1 MFEQA
6 FVECQ
11 VRTKRPWTVAA
22 SFAGQVLFVGV
33 MALVPLVQTGVIA
46 PARLAGI
53 LIAQPPG
60 PPPRVIETHS
70 AVAVEHSKTPHIF
83 TPVLR
88 QPSRIPD
95 HILIEAGDP
104 QPAFLSDSAGPG
116 VPGGIGPGGASLF
129 DAPQITTPPPAAHAP
144 DPPPAPVRL
153 RVGGT
158 VQAGKILRQ
167 VAPVYPALARQAR
180 ISGQVRLEAIIAKN
194 GKIENLQ
201 VISGHPLLVQAA
213 LEAVRQW
220 VYRPTLLN
228 GDPVE
233 VMTLIDVNFGL
244 R

>member
-11 VRTKRPWTVAA
+11 VRTRRPWTVAA
-22 SFAGQVLFVGV
+22 SFAGQVLFVAV
-33 MALVPLVQTGVIA
+33 MALLPLAQTGVIT

-60 PPPRVIETHS
+60 PPPPRAIETHPRTS
-70 AVAVEHSKTPHIF
+70 LQRSRTQA
-83 TPVLR
+83 PVVTTELR
-88 QPSRIPD
+88 QPNRIPNQ
-95 HILIEAGDP
+95 ILIEDGDP
-104 QPAFLSDSAGPG
+104 QPALISDSAGPG
-116 VPGGIGPGGASLF
+116 LPGEIPAF
-129 DAPQITTPPPAAHAP
+129 DAAQFVMPAQVLRAPTPVSPATTA
-144 DPPPAPVRL
+144 RI
-153 RVGGT
+153 RVGGS
-158 VQAGKILRQ
+158 VQEGKILRQ
-167 VAPVYPALARQAR
+167 VAPVYPALARMAHV
-180 ISGQVRLEAIIAKN
+180 SGRVRLEAIIAKN

-201 VISGHPLLVQAA
+201 VISGPPMLVHAA

-233 VMTLIDVNFGL
+233 VVTLIDVNFGL

>member
-11 VRTKRPWTVAA
+11 AGTKRPWTVAV
-22 SFAGQVLFVGV
+22 SLAGQVLFVG
-33 MALVPLVQTGVIA
+33 MMMLVPLLQTGVIV

-53 LIAQPPG
+53 LLTQPPG
-60 PPPRVIETHS
+60 PPPRMVETQHA
-70 AVAVEHSKTPHIF
+70 AVVNRSKSTAPRIF
-83 TPVLR
+83 TTALR

-95 HILIEAGDP
+95 RILIDDGAP
-104 QPAFLSDSAGPG
+104 QPVFVAESSGPG
-116 VPGGIGPGGASLF
+116 VPGGIVSDGGVSLFEAPHAAIPPPRQAEPVPPRVRIGGA
-129 DAPQITTPPPAAHAP
+129 
-144 DPPPAPVRL
+144 
-153 RVGGT
+153 
-158 VQAGKILRQ
+158 VQAGKILRE

-194 GKIENLQ
+194 GRIENLQ
-201 VISGHPLLVQAA
+201 VLNGHPLLVQAA

-228 GDPVE
+228 GEPVE
-233 VMTLIDVNFGL
+233 VVTLIDVNFGL

>member
-6 FVECQ
+6 FVEGQ

-22 SFAGQVLFVGV
+22 SFAGQVLFVAV
-33 MALVPLVQTGVIA
+33 MALLPLAQTGVIT
-46 PARLAGI
+46 PARLACI
-53 LIAQPPG
+53 WIAQPPG
-60 PPPRVIETHS
+60 PPPRAIETHPRTS
-70 AVAVEHSKTPHIF
+70 LQRSRAQTAVF
-83 TPVLR
+83 TGEVR
-88 QPSRIPD
+88 QPSRIPNR
-95 HILIEAGDP
+95 ILIEDGDP
-104 QPAFLSDSAGPG
+104 QPALISNSAGPG
-116 VPGGIGPGGASLF
+116 LPGGISVF
-129 DAPQITTPPPAAHAP
+129 DAPQITMPALVLSA
-144 DPPPAPVRL
+144 PAPVSPATPVRI

-158 VQAGKILRQ
+158 VQEGKILRQ
-167 VAPVYPALARQAR
+167 VPPVYPDLARIMR

-201 VISGHPLLVQAA
+201 VLSGHPLLVRAA

-233 VMTLIDVNFGL
+233 VVTLIDVNFGL

>member
-22 SFAGQVLFVGV
+22 SFAGQVLFVGI
-33 MALVPLVQTGVIA
+33 MALVPLLQTGVIT

-53 LIAQPPG
+53 LIAKPPG
-60 PPPRVIETHS
+60 SPPRSMESHLSTALHHS
-70 AVAVEHSKTPHIF
+70 STPARVF
-83 TPVLR
+83 TAELR
-88 QPSRIPD
+88 QPGRIPNR
-95 HILIEAGDP
+95 ILIEDGDA
-104 QPAFLSDSAGPG
+104 QPALISDFAAPG
-116 VPGGIGPGGASLF
+116 LPGGIPAF
-129 DAPQITTPPPAAHAP
+129 DVPQITTPTPAPRAPAPSPPA
-144 DPPPAPVRL
+144 RI

-158 VQAGKILRQ
+158 VQEGKILEQ
-167 VAPVYPALARQAR
+167 VQPVYPALARQAR
-180 ISGQVRLEAIIAKN
+180 ISGHVRLEAIIAKN
-194 GKIENLQ
+194 GRIENLQ
-201 VISGHPLLVQAA
+201 VLSGHPLLVEAA

-233 VMTLIDVNFGL
+233 VVTLIDVNFGL